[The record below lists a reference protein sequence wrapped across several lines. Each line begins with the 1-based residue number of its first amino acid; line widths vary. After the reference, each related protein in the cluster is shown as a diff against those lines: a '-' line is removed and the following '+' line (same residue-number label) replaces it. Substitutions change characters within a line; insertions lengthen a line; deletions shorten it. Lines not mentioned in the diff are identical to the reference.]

1 MLLEINNVYKTYRG
15 GVKANIDISLS
26 VAEGEVFGLLG
37 PNGAGKTTLVNQI
50 IGLAVPN
57 SGSITINGVDV
68 VANPGYARES
78 CSFQAQ
84 VQAPISGLST
94 LQAIEL
100 VGRIRG
106 GKTSAVRKRAME
118 LIDMLEL
125 GEWRKTLGLTISGGV
140 RRLVAFCM
148 AAVTPG
154 RIVIL
159 DEPTNDIDPLRRRL
173 LWQEVQAMAK
183 RGSAVLLVT
192 HNVLEAERVVD
203 RLAIIDQGKVMGMGT
218 PASLKEGEGD
228 AMHLELIL
236 EPGAVEPPLP
246 DYLQQPVIVNR
257 RIIARVSPTDITT
270 AIEWARGLK
279 ENDTIEEFSLG
290 PATLED
296 IYVRL
301 VKNPDEVEQP
311 REAS

>member
-1 MLLEINNVYKTYRG
+1 MLLEIKDIYKVYRG
-15 GVKANIDISLS
+15 GVKANDGISLS
-26 VAEGEVFGLLG
+26 ISEGEVFGLLG

-50 IGLAVPN
+50 IGLTKPN
-57 SGSITINGVDV
+57 SGSITLNGVDV
-68 VANPGYARES
+68 IANPGYARES

-84 VQAPISGLST
+84 TQAPITGLTT

-106 GKTSAVRKRAME
+106 GKKAEVRRRAME

-125 GEWRKTLGLTISGGV
+125 GEWQKTLGLTISGGV

-154 RIVIL
+154 KIVIL
-159 DEPTNDIDPLRRRL
+159 DEPTNDIDPLRRRI

-203 RLAIIDQGKVMGMGT
+203 RLAIIDEGKVLGIGT
-218 PASLKEGEGD
+218 PASLKEAEGD
-228 AMHLELIL
+228 AMHMELIL
-236 EPGAVEPPLP
+236 EPGSAEPALP
-246 DYLQQPVIVNR
+246 DYLQQPVTVNR

-270 AIEWARGLK
+270 AIDWARGLK
-279 ENDTIEEFSLG
+279 ESDAIEEFSLG

-296 IYVRL
+296 IYIRL
-301 VKNPDEVEQP
+301 IKNPDEAEQP
-311 REAS
+311 GEAT